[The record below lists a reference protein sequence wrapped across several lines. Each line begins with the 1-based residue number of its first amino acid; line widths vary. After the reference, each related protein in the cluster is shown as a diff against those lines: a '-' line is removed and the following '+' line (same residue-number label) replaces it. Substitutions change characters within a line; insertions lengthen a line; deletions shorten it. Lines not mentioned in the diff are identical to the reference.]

1 MTASRVEPDFGHD
14 RHNSDPDAANG
25 LKPDLSRVLIVGN
38 SQINRIVVSKI
49 VERSGL
55 KPICEPPPGAL
66 RVLPLIFPALVILDG
81 GPDNSDCDSVVA
93 GVLAL
98 IGHPAVH
105 PGPASLQFIA
115 CRHHR
120 CRGDKAFHH
129 GAVAAG
135 GRQTDRTERLAYWAV
150 YRAEIRPT
158 SNSMTCTE
166 RCWLGNPSRG

>member
-14 RHNSDPDAANG
+14 RHNADPNAANG

-55 KPICEPPPGAL
+55 KPICEAPPGAL

-81 GPDNSDCDSVVA
+81 GPENRDCDSVVA

-98 IGHPAVH
+98 RRVSGNNRPSVILLSTHARLP
-105 PGPASLQFIA
+105 PNSSLAGITDVVVTKPFTTEQLQPVV
-115 CRHHR
+115 
-120 CRGDKAFHH
+120 DKLIK
-129 GAVAAG
+129 VA
-135 GRQTDRTERLAYWAV
+135 T
-150 YRAEIRPT
+150 I
-158 SNSMTCTE
+158 
-166 RCWLGNPSRG
+166 